1 MRDANEIKIRW
12 TNNALRSQLDEQY
25 TESEINRLQEDLMD
39 RQRLQAALDL
49 QHAQDNK
56 QREKEQLSRENLRRA
71 WQEQMAYRD
80 AFKQTDDLFK

>member
-1 MRDANEIKIRW
+1 MRDANESKIRW

>member
-1 MRDANEIKIRW
+1 MRDANESKIRW

-49 QHAQDNK
+49 QHAQDDK
-56 QREKEQLSRENLRRA
+56 KREKEQLSRENLRRA